1 MIDFQI
7 NIICKSNSILGHF
20 NHCHLASKN
29 VKINMHP
36 HKVRSLIKL
45 FLPRARVTRHDVKTI
60 VVNLPRYWLERQ
72 RHSHKVTRTPLI
84 WTTTTFHLNS
94 WWPKAAT
101 AFKQT
106 NKQSL
111 YMCWCDCNVT
121 WRHVTWRDVTWQC
134 DVTTWH
140 DVIWSKTTPQS
151 LTSREDIHTHTN

>member
-45 FLPRARVTRHDVKTI
+45 FLPRREWRVMTWKRSLLICLVIGWRDRGILTKWPERH
-60 VVNLPRYWLERQ
+60 RYERRQ
-72 RHSHKVTRTPLI
+72 HSI
-84 WTTTTFHLNS
+84 WTADG
-94 WWPKAAT
+94 PRPR
-101 AFKQT
+101 QVC
-106 NKQSL
+106 L

-121 WRHVTWRDVTWQC
+121 WRDM
-134 DVTTWH
+134 TTWH
-140 DVIWSKTTPQS
+140 DIIWSKTTPQS
-151 LTSREDIHTHTN
+151 LTSREDIHTQTSLHPRARS